1 MSTGM
6 DELASAKPR
15 KRTAAKAPARQSSDK
30 VKVSLVLSADV
41 DFKLSVHA
49 AALRLDRSALANQVL
64 GEALKRFVVQ
74 DRARPERTEEKIP
87 A

>member
-1 MSTGM
+1 MSTSM
-6 DELASAKPR
+6 DESTSAKPR
-15 KRTAAKAPARQSSDK
+15 KRTAAKAPVRQSSDK

-74 DRARPERTEEKIP
+74 DRARPERIEEIP
-87 A
+87 V